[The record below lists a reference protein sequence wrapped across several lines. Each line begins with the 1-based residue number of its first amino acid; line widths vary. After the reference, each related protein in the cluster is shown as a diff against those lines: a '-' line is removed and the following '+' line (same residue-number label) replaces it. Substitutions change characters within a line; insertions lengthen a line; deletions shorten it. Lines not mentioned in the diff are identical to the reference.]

1 MLEITIGNC
10 YKCDLETIRDPNNSQ
25 YFWINRKDFEIKTK
39 RNWQPIFD
47 KYEDS
52 STQKY
57 RKVLTPDITF
67 QPNKIFVRSNLFEKT
82 IKNCKETNLEFL
94 RLKEKLG
101 IWIYEE
107 ICDEE
112 EFILMS
118 EKSFIQHDV

>member
-1 MLEITIGNC
+1 M
-10 YKCDLETIRDPNNSQ
+10 
-25 YFWINRKDFEIKTK
+25 
-39 RNWQPIFD
+39 
-47 KYEDS
+47 
-52 STQKY
+52 
-57 RKVLTPDITF
+57 TPDITF

-112 EFILMS
+112 EFILIS
-118 EKSFIQHDV
+118 EKSFIQHHV

>member
-1 MLEITIGNC
+1 M
-10 YKCDLETIRDPNNSQ
+10 
-25 YFWINRKDFEIKTK
+25 
-39 RNWQPIFD
+39 
-47 KYEDS
+47 
-52 STQKY
+52 
-57 RKVLTPDITF
+57 TPDITF
-67 QPNKIFVRSNLFEKT
+67 QPNKIFVRCNLFEKT

>member
-1 MLEITIGNC
+1 MLEITIDNC
-10 YKCDLETIRDPNNSQ
+10 YKYDLETIHDPNNSQ

-57 RKVLTPDITF
+57 RKELTPDITF